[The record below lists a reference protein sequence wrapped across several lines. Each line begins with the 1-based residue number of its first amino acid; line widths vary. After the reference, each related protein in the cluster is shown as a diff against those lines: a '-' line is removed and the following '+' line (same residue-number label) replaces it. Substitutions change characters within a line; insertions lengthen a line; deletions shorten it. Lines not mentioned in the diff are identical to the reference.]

1 MHVNWSIKFNNVTR
15 KTHQLKG
22 KPENIT
28 TFPERLNCRAEIV
41 RISIHSGQD
50 QDSGGVIK
58 RSDLQAMK
66 FIYVGLENFKLNVYD
81 LPEIWQNNIS
91 TYVKIHLLRNIC

>member
-1 MHVNWSIKFNNVTR
+1 MHVNRCIKFNNVTR

-28 TFPERLNCRAEIV
+28 LFQKDKIVRLEIV
-41 RISIHSGQD
+41 RNLDSLRTG
-50 QDSGGVIK
+50 SGGVIK

-66 FIYVGLENFKLNVYD
+66 FIYVGLENFKSDVYD
-81 LPEIWQNNIS
+81 LPEVVQKHIS
-91 TYVKIHLLRNIC
+91 TYVKIHLFTSKYL